1 MKKQIFAMVMSAW
14 AAAAVPYDTNSAS
27 LVVTGAMMTPV
38 SSGTATAVSG
48 TGPAWSLDVADAGG
62 SEGYAYTTFEVAPNT
77 RVRIASGTLRNTITG
92 SWYFGDLVIFA
103 SSANPADAIAGKVAG
118 PTGSNPSPGVMAWM
132 SDTQYGDPANFATK
146 AEANNAGYRY
156 FGGYDG
162 YGSYLAA
169 IGGYSSNVEN
179 FRDGGLDIEGG
190 AYAGWNQ
197 ASAASMADG
206 GPARP
211 LADILYPAG
220 GGLNRALKDQTYAFD
235 GAVYTGT
242 SRMFVTVML
251 RGGGGGGGS
260 ILVDGLTVSFSSPD
274 AGVSDALPLDTRSYA
289 AAVSPPRNLNTKK
302 SGVLVLVR

>member
-1 MKKQIFAMVMSAW
+1 MKTQMFVAVMSAW
-14 AAAAVPYDTNSAS
+14 AAAAVPYDTHSVP
-27 LVVTGAMMTPV
+27 LIVTGAMMTPV
-38 SSGTATAVSG
+38 SSGTATTVSG
-48 TGPAWSLDVADAGG
+48 TGPAWSLDVADAGW

-77 RVRIASGTLRNTITG
+77 RVRIAAGTLRNTITG
-92 SWYFGDLVIFA
+92 NWYFGDLVIFA
-103 SSANPADAIAGKVAG
+103 SSANPTNAIAGKVAG

-132 SDTQYGDPANFATK
+132 SDAQYGDPANFATK
-146 AEANNAGYRY
+146 AAANNAGYRY

-162 YGSYLAA
+162 FDSYREA

-179 FRDGGLDIEGG
+179 FRDGGLDINGG
-190 AYAGWNQ
+190 AYAGWNE
-197 ASAASMADG
+197 SSETSMASG
-206 GPARP
+206 GPSRP
-211 LADILYPAG
+211 LTDILYPAG

-242 SRMFVTVML
+242 NSMFVTVMV

-274 AGVSDALPLDTRSYA
+274 AGVSDALPLDTRSYT
-289 AAVSPPRNLNTKK
+289 AAVSPPHNLNTKK